1 MASVLKEPTRRILN
15 GEARVAA
22 TAQQQGRDFW
32 AALGTFYISPASVA
46 LLVLNLLDGLFTLT
60 FLQLEVAEELNPLM
74 KLAYEHSPL
83 LFMMAKLVIVNA
95 GLTLLC
101 LHRGMKASRLAIRAG
116 ALIYAVINVYHLAFL
131 AHLVRNWPHP
141 G

>member
-1 MASVLKEPTRRILN
+1 M
-15 GEARVAA
+15 AA
-22 TAQQQGRDFW
+22 TAQQQERDFW
-32 AALGTFYISPASVA
+32 AALRSFYLSPASVA

-74 KLAYEHSPL
+74 RLAYEHSPL
-83 LFMMAKLVIVNA
+83 LFMFAKLVIVNA
-95 GLTLLC
+95 GLALLC
-101 LHRGMKASRLAIRAG
+101 LHRGMTASRMAIRAG

-131 AHLVRNWPHP
+131 AHLLHRWPHL